1 MQSSRARPR
10 ARVSTLKSRTPSL
23 PELAIGFSPSA
34 PLASSVSPS
43 ALRAEIRNC
52 ADSEGRLERFS
63 MAICSGTTCAITG
76 SREEVGVFDVAVAQ
90 ADLLHHEARQAACFF
105 VGRVIGETVQQ
116 LAEVVATR
124 EAELET
130 QARRLEPCFGK
141 GPRLIDDAA
150 QFEID
155 QQAPEPDHR
164 PALGSASAR
173 PSTSKRKLRG

>member
-1 MQSSRARPR
+1 MRDH
-10 ARVSTLKSRTPSL
+10 
-23 PELAIGFSPSA
+23 GF
-34 PLASSVSPS
+34 
-43 ALRAEIRNC
+43 
-52 ADSEGRLERFS
+52 
-63 MAICSGTTCAITG
+63 
-76 SREEVGVFDVAVAQ
+76 REEGVGVFDVAVAQ

-141 GPRLIDDAA
+141 GPRPIDDAA

-164 PALGSASAR
+164 PALGVGERQALDFEAEVEGVETHLGNVDTMAELFAHLLFELPFDDR
-173 PSTSKRKLRG
+173 GKREEAGQQIDREQTRRHTKRRAVEDRS